1 MAIPGGLLEAIIDA
15 VKPESRGKRLEKEM
29 EAAAT
34 VLERF
39 GWEMQYTDNP
49 KWITKRYAPLR
60 MLAALWERHSA
71 HPLTGHVLEAL
82 RLALRWCENTSPE
95 RISPIS
101 GKADGKAPEGVLYP
115 RISIELQPLETW
127 RDIPKEWSGTAVKGA
142 PHD

>member
-15 VKPESRGKRLEKEM
+15 VKPESRGKRLENEM

-39 GWEMQYTDNP
+39 GWKMQYTDNP
-49 KWITKRYAPLR
+49 KWITKRYAPLW

-95 RISPIS
+95 HISPIS

-115 RISIELQPLETW
+115 RISIELHAIKSW
-127 RDIPKEWSGTAVKGA
+127 DGIPKDWWASAVKEA
-142 PHD
+142 PHA